1 MGNEAKLFLN
11 KEVAE
16 IVGITK
22 RQVLSWTEK
31 GLVVP
36 AKESPGVG
44 TKRGYNYIN
53 LLEFGLCKSLFEIG
67 LGFRAVKK
75 FLEDLRND
83 GTIKDWA
90 NNWRNYY
97 KQLIKDVKKHWTK
110 KFKDE
115 TPREMERRIGEMSAF
130 LETYEPQKP
139 EGVIA
144 YFAGSASKTWI
155 IPLAVAYALDLNV
168 LKEGLSGSDSC
179 LLINLGKIREN
190 IDEKL

>member
-1 MGNEAKLFLN
+1 MVNGETLYLN

-16 IVGITK
+16 IVGVTK

-31 GLVVP
+31 GLVIP
-36 AKESPGVG
+36 AKESPGAG
-44 TKRGYNYIN
+44 TKRGYDYIN
-53 LLEFGLCKSLFEIG
+53 LLEFGLCKTLFKIG

-90 NNWRNYY
+90 NDWRSYY
-97 KQLIKDVKKHWTK
+97 RQLIKYVKKHWSEE
-110 KFKDE
+110 FKNE
-115 TPREMERRIGEMSAF
+115 TPEGMQKRIEEMSIF

-155 IPLAVAYALDLNV
+155 IPLGVAYTLDLNA
-168 LKEGLSGSDSC
+168 LKEGFSESDNC
-179 LLINLGKIREN
+179 LLINLGKIRAN